1 MAKNTKACR
10 RSSLFATAFLLSVT
24 LVASPLFDPYHKG
37 FAALLYGQARTSTS
51 PQTKAR
57 NRKPSAGQWYV
68 FKSPDGDFTL
78 AFPEKPKLQDVSQGP
93 VTLIRGFGVTTDV
106 GTNFSIN
113 FHDIGGDPLARENNE
128 WSRNL
133 EEVLSEADRAQNIR
147 IIQSH
152 RIAPNILEME
162 LLQEVSETNAHIN
175 YLRRSIVRRSRVYT
189 LVCGPVI
196 NNQKVDK
203 PLCERFFNSMRFLN
217 QTVKRANAR

>member
-1 MAKNTKACR
+1 LAKDTKAHR
-10 RSSLFATAFLLSVT
+10 RPSLFVTAFLLSTT
-24 LVASPLFDPYHKG
+24 LLALVSIGLHQNGLAPLV
-37 FAALLYGQARTSTS
+37 YGQARASTSTK
-51 PQTKAR
+51 PKASDQKSR
-57 NRKPSAGQWYV
+57 AGQWFV

-78 AFPEKPKLQDVSQGP
+78 AFPEKPKLQDVNQGP
-93 VTLIRGFGVTTDV
+93 VTLIRGFGVTTGD

-133 EEVLSEADRAQNIR
+133 EAVLSEADRAQNIQ

-162 LLQEVSETNAHIN
+162 LLQQVSDMDAQIN
-175 YLRRSIVRRSRVYT
+175 YLRRSLIHRSRIYT

-196 NNQKVDK
+196 NNKRVDK
-203 PLCERFFNSMRFLN
+203 PLCERFFNSMRFVT
-217 QTVKRANAR
+217 QTPRTHK